1 MSVVALGTWGTWA
14 VVVVSAALLRSRAYA
29 IFRGIT
35 LGVHSLVF
43 LALWPTF
50 QALGVLP
57 IALYLHAIVFLQS
70 LVLVK
75 PRMRSFAYR
84 ALVSIPA
91 SYFAAGT
98 LLAFPWA
105 IAAAF
110 GFSPHGFWLPYL
122 VALVGIVQS
131 LTGKEEEVDVVV
143 ADGHVVDGVQRHRPT
158 TAPVGRPLRIVQI
171 TDPHLGPF
179 MSVARLRRI
188 VERAVAKNP
197 DLVVLT
203 GDFLTMESQKD
214 TKLLATAL
222 EQLQAIPGRAFAC
235 MGKHDHE
242 APDTV
247 RSALAHAG
255 VTLLVDD
262 ATEVE
267 TAAGRVQILGMDFH
281 WGERKERM
289 AAVCER
295 YPRVAGALRI
305 VLLHDPGAFKHL
317 SSGQADLVLS
327 GHTHGGQVGLLS
339 LGLHWTM
346 LRLLMNAPDHGLWA
360 NGTNRLYVHRGT
372 GHYGFPLRLGV
383 PAEQSVLR
391 VHAPDRDGESY
402 LQQYATS

>member
-1 MSVVALGTWGTWA
+1 MVALGTWGTWA

-158 TAPVGRPLRIVQI
+158 TAPVG
-171 TDPHLGPF
+171 
-179 MSVARLRRI
+179 
-188 VERAVAKNP
+188 
-197 DLVVLT
+197 
-203 GDFLTMESQKD
+203 
-214 TKLLATAL
+214 
-222 EQLQAIPGRAFAC
+222 
-235 MGKHDHE
+235 
-242 APDTV
+242 
-247 RSALAHAG
+247 
-255 VTLLVDD
+255 
-262 ATEVE
+262 
-267 TAAGRVQILGMDFH
+267 
-281 WGERKERM
+281 
-289 AAVCER
+289 
-295 YPRVAGALRI
+295 
-305 VLLHDPGAFKHL
+305 
-317 SSGQADLVLS
+317 
-327 GHTHGGQVGLLS
+327 LS
-339 LGLHWTM
+339 LM
-346 LRLLMNAPDHGLWA
+346 
-360 NGTNRLYVHRGT
+360 
-372 GHYGFPLRLGV
+372 
-383 PAEQSVLR
+383 
-391 VHAPDRDGESY
+391 
-402 LQQYATS
+402 